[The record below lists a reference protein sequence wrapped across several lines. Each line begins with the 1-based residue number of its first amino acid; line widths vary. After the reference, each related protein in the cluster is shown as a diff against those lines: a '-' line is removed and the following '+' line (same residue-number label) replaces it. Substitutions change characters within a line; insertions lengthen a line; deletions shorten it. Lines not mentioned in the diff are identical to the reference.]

1 MLCTHVN
8 RMRNK
13 YLMKINLQQNH
24 KLFNEIYLIIIY
36 NTNDKYFIYN
46 AHSIACIDF
55 IATSLISCMLC
66 EQVLLI

>member
-24 KLFNEIYLIIIY
+24 NLFNEIYLIIIY
-36 NTNDKYFIYN
+36 NRND
-46 AHSIACIDF
+46 
-55 IATSLISCMLC
+55 
-66 EQVLLI
+66 